1 MTKSLVLGSSI
12 FPTRASFSKHS
23 LLQELTAPPPPPVDP
38 FAALDALEE
47 LAGPGPEDDVTPI
60 VAPELQARST
70 GVRRNRMNIDIY
82 RHSVTVVFNCLLS
95 DTRNS
100 CIARESCWRKPGPEW
115 RVQWQGEAF
124 RTEAL
129 SLQWTIQR
137 GIDYAKYIQIWQY
150 NNYNIL

>member
-82 RHSVTVVFNCLLS
+82 HSVTAVLS
-95 DTRNS
+95 VS
-100 CIARESCWRKPGPEW
+100 CPTPEIHASAGRAAEGSPGQSDGCSDKAKPSGQKP
-115 RVQWQGEAF
+115 
-124 RTEAL
+124 
-129 SLQWTIQR
+129 
-137 GIDYAKYIQIWQY
+137 
-150 NNYNIL
+150 